1 MLKTNPYAYPVV
13 ERVTNEDGTRYYTCP
28 VTGEYVPSVTTILAA
43 TGDNTGLLEWR
54 QFVGNKKADA
64 IVEEACALGTLMHTN
79 LENHVDGV
87 ERPRGNHKL
96 RVLARNMAD
105 VIIANGLG
113 DVTEVWGQEV
123 AMFMP
128 GMFAGTTDLVGCYKG
143 RPAIMD
149 YKTARKMKSAD
160 MIENYFCQIGAYCLC
175 HDEVY
180 GTAIDTGAIFMVDRA
195 LNYKVFEMGP
205 ADIETYKSRFL
216 ERFEAY
222 LTAAQ

>member
-1 MLKTNPYAYPVV
+1 MLKTTPHEYPTVD
-13 ERVTNEDGTRYYTCP
+13 RVTNEDGTRYYICP
-28 VTGEYVPSVTTILAA
+28 VTGEYVPSVTTILSA
-43 TGDNTGLLEWR
+43 TSDNTGLLEWR
-54 QFVGNKKADA
+54 AFVGDKKADA

-87 ERPRGNHKL
+87 ERPRGNHAL

-105 VIIANGLG
+105 VIISNGLV

-123 AMFMP
+123 PMYMP
-128 GMFAGTTDLVGCYKG
+128 GLYAGTTDLVGCYKG

-160 MIENYFCQIGAYCLC
+160 AIENYRCQIGAYALA

-180 GTAIDTGAIFMVDRA
+180 GTSIDTGAIFMVDRA
-195 LNYKVFEMGP
+195 LNYQVFEMGP
-205 ADIETYKSRFL
+205 VEIEKYKGIFL